1 MLRQGLMIAAA
12 ALTASAATAQTP
24 RGQTPGG
31 QVIGV
36 PRAVQVAEATVKGRA
51 LEAEL
56 DYEKG
61 RLVYEVKTAGK
72 GGVQEVVIDAMSGEI
87 VAQHPKRIDSAWRWL
102 AESDQLNAVKAAPT
116 PLSQLLVKVEADR
129 GARVSEVSL
138 ERERGQTFYQVELA
152 DGGRDVLIDPRTG
165 AMRPGNFDD

>member
-1 MLRQGLMIAAA
+1 MLRNILIAAA
-12 ALTASAATAQTP
+12 GVAALSATVAVAQA
-24 RGQTPGG
+24 PGG

-36 PRAVQVAEATVKGRA
+36 PRAVSVAEATTKGKA

-61 RLVYEVKTAGK
+61 RLVYEVKSASAK
-72 GGVQEVVIDAMSGEI
+72 GVHEVHIDAMSGEI
-87 VAQHPKRIDSAWRWL
+87 VSEKPLRALGLWREWVD
-102 AESDQLNAVKAAPT
+102 ADQLNAVRAAPT
-116 PLSQLLVKVEADR
+116 ALPALLTRIESER
-129 GARVSEVSL
+129 GRVRKVSL

>member
-1 MLRQGLMIAAA
+1 MLRQVLIAAA
-12 ALTASAATAQTP
+12 GVAALSATAAVAQA
-24 RGQTPGG
+24 PGG

-36 PRAVQVAEATVKGRA
+36 PRAVQVAEAVVKGRA

-61 RLVYEVKTAGK
+61 RLVYEVKTAAK
-72 GGVQEVVIDAMSGEI
+72 GGVQEVVVDAMSGEV
-87 VAQHPKRIDSAWRWL
+87 VAQHPKRVDGAWRWL
-102 AESDQLNAVKAAPT
+102 AESDQLNAVRAAPT

-138 ERERGQTFYQVELA
+138 ERERGQTFYQVELS

>member
-1 MLRQGLMIAAA
+1 MLRQFLIAAA
-12 ALTASAATAQTP
+12 GVAALSATAAIAQAP
-24 RGQTPGG
+24 AG

-61 RLVYEVKTAGK
+61 RLVYEVKTTAK

-87 VAQHPKRIDSAWRWL
+87 VAQHPKRMDSAWRWL
-102 AESDQLNAVKAAPT
+102 AESDQMNAVKAAPT
-116 PLSQLLVKVEADR
+116 PLSQLLVKVESDR

-138 ERERGQTFYQVELA
+138 ERERGQTFSEVELA
-152 DGGRDVLIDPRTG
+152 DGGRHVLIDPRTG

>member
-1 MLRQGLMIAAA
+1 MLRHVLIAAA
-12 ALTASAATAQTP
+12 GVAALSATVAVAQA
-24 RGQTPGG
+24 PGG

-36 PRAVQVAEATVKGRA
+36 PRAVSVAEATVKGRA

-61 RLVYEVKTAGK
+61 RLVYEVKAAAK
-72 GGVQEVVIDAMSGEI
+72 GGVHEVVIDAMSGEV
-87 VAQHPKRIDSAWRWL
+87 VAERPRRVDSAWRWL
-102 AESDQLNAVKAAPT
+102 ADSDQLNAVRAAPT
-116 PLSQLLVKVEADR
+116 PLSQLLTRVESER
-129 GARVSEVSL
+129 GRVSEVSL

>member
-1 MLRQGLMIAAA
+1 MLRQGLIVAAA
-12 ALTASAATAQTP
+12 ALTASVATA
-24 RGQTPGG
+24 QTPGG

-51 LEAEL
+51 LKAEL

-61 RLVYEVKTAGK
+61 RLVYEVKTAAK
-72 GGVQEVVIDAMSGEI
+72 GRVQEVVIDAMSGEI
-87 VAQHPKRIDSAWRWL
+87 VAQHPKRMDSAWRWL
-102 AESDQLNAVKAAPT
+102 AQPDQLNAVHAAST
-116 PLSQLLVKVEADR
+116 PLSQLLTRVESER

-138 ERERGQTFYQVELA
+138 ERERGQTFYEVELA

>member
-1 MLRQGLMIAAA
+1 MLRQVLIAAA
-12 ALTASAATAQTP
+12 GVAALSATAAIAQAP
-24 RGQTPGG
+24 SG

-61 RLVYEVKTAGK
+61 RLVYEVKAAAK

-87 VAQHPKRIDSAWRWL
+87 VAQHPKRVDSAWRWL
-102 AESDQLNAVKAAPT
+102 AASDQLNAVKAAPT
-116 PLSQLLVKVEADR
+116 PLSQLLTKVESDR

-138 ERERGQTFYQVELA
+138 ERERGQTFYEVELA
-152 DGGRDVLIDPRTG
+152 DGGRQVLIDPRTG